1 MEPIYETISL
11 TSVVEN
17 HFINGAEPV
26 VAPTHITMSEN
37 DAYFSKDQGH
47 PWPVKTAITM
57 SENDAYCSKGLDQP
71 VKAAIKMNENDA
83 YCSKGLDQP
92 VKAAIKMSEND
103 AYCFENHSQRDEAA
117 AVTNTQIQTTY
128 IDEGIESSMISD
140 IVVKNEA
147 YSSIHSA
154 KMTNGYSTCEH
165 SAHQRPH
172 SWCHGYPSTSKM
184 GQLQKPSSSSNSLG
198 YYN

>member
-1 MEPIYETISL
+1 
-11 TSVVEN
+11 
-17 HFINGAEPV
+17 
-26 VAPTHITMSEN
+26 
-37 DAYFSKDQGH
+37 
-47 PWPVKTAITM
+47 M

-140 IVVKNEA
+140 IVVKMKHTHL
-147 YSSIHSA
+147 YIQP
-154 KMTNGYSTCEH
+154 K
-165 SAHQRPH
+165 
-172 SWCHGYPSTSKM
+172 
-184 GQLQKPSSSSNSLG
+184 
-198 YYN
+198 